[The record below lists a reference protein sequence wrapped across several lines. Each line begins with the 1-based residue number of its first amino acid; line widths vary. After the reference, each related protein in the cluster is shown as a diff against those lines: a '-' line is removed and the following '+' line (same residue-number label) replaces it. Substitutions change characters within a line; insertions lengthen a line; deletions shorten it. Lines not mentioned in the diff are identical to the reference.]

1 MSFAIML
8 AGALFL
14 ALLHGIFPWLDRKS
28 APYKKVW
35 YPFSGGIAIGPA
47 KPKHLDVLAEA
58 LRVGIARALSEDLYV
73 VDQAGENVLYLSI
86 AVSNLKL
93 TKKKKKAFQYLP
105 VALVV
110 SGVKKAATTDIAK
123 MADLKGLVFELEAFD
138 SVSGERLV
146 AIIDSRGEQK
156 NPSSWEELEE
166 LMALYGGR
174 LQCRLDN
181 AKLPP
186 DQQVN
191 CLTKK

>member
-1 MSFAIML
+1 
-8 AGALFL
+8 
-14 ALLHGIFPWLDRKS
+14 
-28 APYKKVW
+28 
-35 YPFSGGIAIGPA
+35 
-47 KPKHLDVLAEA
+47 
-58 LRVGIARALSEDLYV
+58 
-73 VDQAGENVLYLSI
+73 
-86 AVSNLKL
+86 
-93 TKKKKKAFQYLP
+93 
-105 VALVV
+105 
-110 SGVKKAATTDIAK
+110 

-181 AKLPP
+181 AKPPP

-191 CLTKK
+191 CLSKK

>member
-1 MSFAIML
+1 MGIFLKKSFAND
-8 AGALFL
+8 ATHGALAPF
-14 ALLHGIFPWLDRKS
+14 HVS
-28 APYKKVW
+28 AETCGTVA
-35 YPFSGGIAIGPA
+35 GGSATQGRTSQ
-47 KPKHLDVLAEA
+47 VR
-58 LRVGIARALSEDLYV
+58 RVGVPERVHGRGLRDVGSLPS
-73 VDQAGENVLYLSI
+73 AGENVLYLSV

-156 NPSSWEELEE
+156 NPSSWEELVE

-174 LQCRLDN
+174 LQCRLGN